1 MCQLVYVV
9 SAYAFWVCPTDVN
22 MTNCSSLQTNV
33 PSPTNMYMPSPSSI
47 LGYTPSSSSTLEP
60 SSSSQI
66 MPSPS
71 SILEPSPS
79 SILGYT
85 PSPSSTL
92 EPSPSPSSTLEPS
105 PSSSRKFKLK
115 NPIQRSNTTI
125 LNSNYSTDLNETS
138 PGDSPSTP
146 SKDLRILHVLW
157 TIPITGILLL
167 IKIRTKSAQIR
178 VGWQGR
184 KMKRSQ
190 SWHGISRRK
199 SPISSRWR
207 SEPMRASDFDGINE
221 IP

>member
-85 PSPSSTL
+85 
-92 EPSPSPSSTLEPS
+92 PSPSSTLEPS